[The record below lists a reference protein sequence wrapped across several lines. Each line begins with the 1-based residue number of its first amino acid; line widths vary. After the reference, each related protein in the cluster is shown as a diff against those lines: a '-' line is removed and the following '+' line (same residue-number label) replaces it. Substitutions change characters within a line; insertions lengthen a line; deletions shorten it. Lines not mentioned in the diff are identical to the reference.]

1 MPLHGTSV
9 AFPGTKP
16 CSSPGDQKQAGLAAV
31 PSATDAAGN
40 CVNELQTEV
49 TVELGKE
56 SSFLK
61 EM

>member
-1 MPLHGTSV
+1 MGISRGKAGLE
-9 AFPGTKP
+9 
-16 CSSPGDQKQAGLAAV
+16 CSGQQKAGLAAV
-31 PSATDAAGN
+31 CSARDAAVN
-40 CVNELQTEV
+40 CINELQTEV

>member
-1 MPLHGTSV
+1 M
-9 AFPGTKP
+9 AFPEAEL
-16 CSSPGDQKQAGLAAV
+16 CLSPQGQKQAALAAV
-31 PSATDAAGN
+31 PRAADAAGS
-40 CVNELQTEV
+40 CINELQTEV